1 MDFAFSAQRDS
12 IPINVAAQSCSSGAG
27 IGAACHFHGPTI
39 TLVRHWSVAM
49 TPLPVL
55 LLARDQL
62 EPVYRQ
68 RKPSENPRP
77 QRFEK
82 ESAQLLWWPS
92 AWSRSHTKHDLRVP
106 AERGG
111 SDPRSPEGSGR
122 DFAARWGPPAL
133 SCRFGACI
141 FLASLL
147 RIYSSCKDFAS
158 SVGDAPSSFEIAVS
172 RTCQPSPH
180 LFALSPNIP
189 SWPGTTMV

>member
-1 MDFAFSAQRDS
+1 MLLRRWNRCRKPVPRTDHYTCPALVGCDDAIAGSSSRARSAAAGL
-12 IPINVAAQSCSSGAG
+12 PAAQAFGERSATA
-27 IGAACHFHGPTI
+27 I
-39 TLVRHWSVAM
+39 
-49 TPLPVL
+49 
-55 LLARDQL
+55 
-62 EPVYRQ
+62 
-68 RKPSENPRP
+68 
-77 QRFEK
+77 EK
-82 ESAQLLWWPS
+82 ESARLLWWPS

-111 SDPRSPEGSGR
+111 SDSRSPEGSGR

-158 SVGDAPSSFEIAVS
+158 SAGDAPSSFEIAVS

-180 LFALSPNIP
+180 LSALSPNIP